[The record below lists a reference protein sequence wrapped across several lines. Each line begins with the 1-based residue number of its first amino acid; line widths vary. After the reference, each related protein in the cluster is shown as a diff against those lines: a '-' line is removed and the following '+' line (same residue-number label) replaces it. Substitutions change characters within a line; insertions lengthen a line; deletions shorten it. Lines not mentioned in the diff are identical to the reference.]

1 MKRSLLGYALAFV
14 GFFALQ
20 SSALT
25 FAEPGVDFSINISEP
40 VLQISVP
47 PSASITLNPASS
59 SGMFGSTNVTIN
71 VATNNMTG
79 YTLSMSVPDT
89 DLVHTTITGENAPVI
104 PTLSSSVLE
113 SSFPANAWGYKVT
126 GDSYNPVLINNT
138 PASWVT
144 NTTTNGTDHVMTL
157 AAKVDGTKQAGEY
170 KNTLTFQAT
179 ANPVPYNILF
189 DKNTEDEVTNL
200 PSTQSATLYNEI
212 TLTKT
217 RPERAGWG
225 FFGWCTEVPV
235 GATCQGTKYNPG
247 ARFTV
252 SSGNSQ
258 TLYAIWG
265 TYAELDTGQNI
276 NAKMKSLAAGTEK
289 GYQDTTSDIKAIKRS
304 SELPSGFTPS
314 TDNTISLQTSTHAPV
329 YIWYDNT
336 NNEGILYYYSTV
348 DRIRMN
354 ADSACV
360 FLYNSALS
368 DISGL
373 ADWDSSNVISLRYAF
388 FGNSFSSTSALAGWD
403 TSNVTNMYGLFATN
417 ASLSD
422 ISALSGWDTS
432 NVTNLAGILSYNAL
446 LSDISALA
454 KWNTSNVTNMYG
466 MFWND
471 ASLSDISALAKWN
484 TSNVTNMSYMFSND
498 LSLSDISALAGW
510 NTSNVTNMSS
520 MFADNLSL
528 SDISALSKWNTS
540 NVVNLDFFL
549 GLNPGKSKTGNPIID
564 LTPLSGWNVGN
575 VTTMYCIMQNVNIA
589 SYEPLSGWDV
599 SKVENFR
606 NAFNQTSYSTVTSLH
621 GLENWDVH
629 SATNMNSMFADNAS
643 LSDASAINDWNISS
657 VTDFGQM
664 FDRTP
669 VHPEFTVRTGTWDT
683 NGTFTPDS

>member
-484 TSNVTNMSYMFSND
+484 TSNVTNMS
-498 LSLSDISALAGW
+498 
-510 NTSNVTNMSS
+510 S